1 MPRKKDETN
10 KTKDSNDTKSE
21 KSTAPRKELG
31 TLHMSDVM
39 ETEEKKEFEM
49 ITLKFAKGLV
59 GDEFQGKDG
68 NTYREIKIPNEDK
81 NDKSPWKSFVAP
93 SSRIHEDQYIQ
104 NAMFLKLPAEGHTT
118 VKQTV
123 LVGTLPDGR
132 NDWKNE
138 IYSMSNKD
146 IKKEL
151 DASRPRE
158 SFKDKLAEK
167 QDEVRTKEAAKAK
180 NPVTK
185 DKQPQKKE
193 QAL

>member
-1 MPRKKDETN
+1 MPRKKEET
-10 KTKDSNDTKSE
+10 NDTKD
-21 KSTAPRKELG
+21 TAPRKELG
-31 TLHMSDVM
+31 TLHMSDVK
-39 ETEEKKEFEM
+39 EPEEKKDYEM

-81 NDKSPWKSFVAP
+81 DDKTPWKSFVAP
-93 SSRIHEDQYIQ
+93 SNRIREDLYSQ
-104 NAMFLKLPAEGHTT
+104 NMMGLKLPADGHTT
-118 VKQTV
+118 VKQPV

-138 IYSMSNKD
+138 MYSMSNKD

-167 QDEVRTKEAAKAK
+167 QDEVKSNEAAKVK

-185 DKQPQKKE
+185 EKQSKKKE